1 MNKAALLTAI
11 AALGFASAAVAQDIA
26 DTPNVMTRN
35 VPAESV
41 QGPND
46 SGTYLFDFATVSFGE
61 QTVAEIDGTQFPR
74 AAAAS
79 ATGLMTSYAFDS
91 AGDTGNNDFSP
102 R

>member
-1 MNKAALLTAI
+1 MKYAVVTAI
-11 AALGFASAAVAQDIA
+11 AALGFASAAVAQDIV

-41 QGPND
+41 LGPND
-46 SGTYLFDFATVSFGE
+46 SGVTNYGFATVSFGE
-61 QTVAEIDGTQFPR
+61 QVSIKIDANQFPR

-79 ATGLMTSYAFDS
+79 KTGLMTAYVFDG
-91 AGDTGNNDFSP
+91 AADTGNNDFSA